1 MYTKDGNI
9 KLVDF
14 GFTAE
19 FGLDIEGKKIKRVT
33 RCGTMD
39 YFAPEVLQFDDQ
51 SDKVDI
57 WCTGILLYEM
67 LHKRPPYSQTAFG
80 GSFHKEAKE

>member
-1 MYTKDGNI
+1 MFTKDRQI

-19 FGLDIEGKKIKRVT
+19 FGLDIEGKKINRVT

-39 YFAPEVLQFDDQ
+39 YFAPEVLLYDNQT
-51 SDKVDI
+51 DKVDI
-57 WCTGILLYEM
+57 WCTGILLYEL
-67 LHKRPPYSQTAFG
+67 LHRKPPYQ
-80 GSFHKEAKE
+80 

>member
-1 MYTKDGNI
+1 MYTKEGNI

-19 FGLDIEGKKIKRVT
+19 FGLDIEGKKINRTT

-39 YFAPEVLQFDDQ
+39 YFAPEVL
-51 SDKVDI
+51 
-57 WCTGILLYEM
+57 
-67 LHKRPPYSQTAFG
+67 
-80 GSFHKEAKE
+80 